1 MSAEFYDI
9 WLTSQHVHNMSTTFP
24 AKDFEDEKFW
34 KAIYCLLRAVF
45 PALKALRYCDANFPA
60 MDKNFYLANRAN
72 DAILKSAKD
81 FDDVEFGT
89 MQVPKMNGTD
99 FETTKVFGE
108 KPEFERDNKFF
119 IISFNL
125 NGLTFFLFSVK
136 IQMTMTQTKKK

>member
-1 MSAEFYDI
+1 M
-9 WLTSQHVHNMSTTFP
+9 
-24 AKDFEDEKFW
+24 
-34 KAIYCLLRAVF
+34 
-45 PALKALRYCDANFPA
+45 
-60 MDKNFYLANRAN
+60 
-72 DAILKSAKD
+72 KSAKD

-108 KPEFERDNKFF
+108 TPEFERDNKFF

-136 IQMTMTQTKKK
+136 FHMTMTQTKK